1 MTSEHIVKSFDEELN
16 LLNNTIAQMGGLAE
30 AQMAEAVQALVRRDV
45 DAAARVIAEDK
56 RIDSPGA

>member
-56 RIDSPGA
+56 RID